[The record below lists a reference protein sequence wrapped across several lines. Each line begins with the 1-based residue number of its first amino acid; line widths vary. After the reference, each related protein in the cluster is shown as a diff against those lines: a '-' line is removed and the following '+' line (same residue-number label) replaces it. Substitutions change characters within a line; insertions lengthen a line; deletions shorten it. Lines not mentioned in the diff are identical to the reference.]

1 MGIVRSSSMTTR
13 RIAVLTACQ
22 MSAVDLAGHAE
33 AIGVSQLGREVAR
46 RREVGK
52 VDVNPRSVTPLGS
65 TWITQREVRSSA
77 SRSSNLLCARSGL
90 LCGAPVRP
98 ICLVGSLRGT

>member
-52 VDVNPRSVTPLGS
+52 VDVS
-65 TWITQREVRSSA
+65 SSA
-77 SRSSNLLCARSGL
+77 VSRPSRPACAGT
-90 LCGAPVRP
+90 AA
-98 ICLVGSLRGT
+98 LR